1 MIFLPYGIFRL
12 GSQNINK
19 ELLGRI
25 LKLLAFIGSKIRLWW
40 GGCLEISFLKMMFS
54 HSVFVKQTQRLLR
67 LLPGGKYIVS

>member
-1 MIFLPYGIFRL
+1 MIFFPYGIFRL
-12 GSQNINK
+12 GLQNINK

-40 GGCLEISFLKMMFS
+40 GRFLEISFLKMMFPF
-54 HSVFVKQTQRLLR
+54 SVEKQTQRLLR

>member
-1 MIFLPYGIFRL
+1 MIFLPYGICRL

-40 GGCLEISFLKMMFS
+40 GGFLEISFLKMMFPIQCCKANTATVEAAAWRQI
-54 HSVFVKQTQRLLR
+54 HS
-67 LLPGGKYIVS
+67 